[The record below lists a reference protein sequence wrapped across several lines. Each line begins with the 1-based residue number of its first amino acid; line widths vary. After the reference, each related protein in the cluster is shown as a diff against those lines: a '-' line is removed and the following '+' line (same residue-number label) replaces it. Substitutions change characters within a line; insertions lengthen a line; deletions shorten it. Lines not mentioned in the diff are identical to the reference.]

1 MAITSLF
8 GPTPQELIAAQV
20 KEQEQMDMLR
30 NQQIAQQGGQFGVFA
45 PLYQAGL
52 KFGDLGSRAI
62 TQSLFPE
69 IRNPQLQ
76 QAQTIQSVLQTYQGQ
91 NLGDP
96 TVLQKIASDLFAA
109 GAPDAGIKALA
120 TAKSLTTKDDF
131 VTGKPGEKI
140 FRRGPGGQ
148 LIEVVSIP
156 DREKDL
162 KPSSDFAQAAVE
174 LGFGARANL
183 DDYNLNE
190 ARAINNLIEA
200 RRIKTAGAGA
210 SKIEIKGQENVLDI
224 DKDDAKDYKLSQK
237 SAQKALPVLNNM
249 QRLLDSPQGIIG
261 GTAAEARTGFLKALD
276 TFGVSTAEARKAVS
290 NTEQFNIQT
299 RNLLQSIIKQFGYNP
314 SNADVK
320 FALESLP
327 NVSNSPEGLRA
338 ILNSL
343 IKANKDQLNESTR
356 ALDYFRKNRGSF
368 EGFTPNLDI
377 VAPGGGPKPP
387 SQMTDEELRAE
398 IARRRQPK

>member
-1 MAITSLF
+1 MATTAQRGLLTSLYGFDPVQRRAEQQAGLDRFLAAQQTPQARMGAALGSLF
-8 GPTPQELIAAQV
+8 GQYLAPESEEQTRVAKVNTIYNQVMADADPTKPTEYLERLGQLAQSF
-20 KEQEQMDMLR
+20 Q
-30 NQQIAQQGGQFGVFA
+30 
-45 PLYQAGL
+45 QAGL
-52 KFGDLGSRAI
+52 PEQAEI
-62 TQSLFPE
+62 TIDRIKKLTPE
-69 IRNPQLQ
+69 PKRTVVAPG
-76 QAQTIQSVLQTYQGQ
+76 A
-91 NLGDP
+91 
-96 TVLQKIASDLFAA
+96 TVLN
-109 GAPDAGIKALA
+109 
-120 TAKSLTTKDDF
+120 
-131 VTGKPGEKI
+131 EK
-140 FRRGPGGQ
+140 G
-148 LIEVVSIP
+148 EVVFTAP
-156 DREKDL
+156 DREKNI

-174 LGFGARANL
+174 LGFGARPNL

-190 ARAINNLIEA
+190 ARAINSLIEA
-200 RRIKTAGAGA
+200 RRIKAAGAGA

-356 ALDYFRKNRGSF
+356 ALDYFRKNKGSF

>member
-20 KEQEQMDMLR
+20 KEQEQMDLLR

-62 TQSLFPE
+62 TRSLFPE
-69 IRNPQLQ
+69 VQNPQLQ

-96 TVLQKIASDLFAA
+96 AVLQKIASDLFAA

-148 LIEVVSIP
+148 LIEVVSVPKDDKDKNILDAARQNVLDLAGKP
-156 DREKDL
+156 NLTPAETQLLANSREVL
-162 KPSSDFAQAAVE
+162 KLASPGQST
-174 LGFGARANL
+174 
-183 DDYNLNE
+183 
-190 ARAINNLIEA
+190 
-200 RRIKTAGAGA
+200 RID
-210 SKIEIKGQENVLDI
+210 IRGQENVLDI
-224 DKDDAKDYKLSQK
+224 DKEDAKGYRLSRE
-237 SAQKALPVLNNM
+237 SATKALPVLTKM
-249 QRLLDSPQGIIG
+249 QSLLDSPQGIIG
-261 GTAAEARTGFLKALD
+261 GTATEARTGFLKAID
-276 TFGVSTAEARKAVS
+276 TLGFSTAAARKAVS
-290 NTEQFNIQT
+290 NTEQFNIET

-327 NVSNSPEGLRA
+327 NASSSPEGLRA

-343 IKANKDQLNESTR
+343 VKANKDQLNESTR

-368 EGFTPNLDI
+368 EGFTPKLDI
-377 VAPGGGPKPP
+377 VSPGGGIKPP

-398 IARRRQPK
+398 IARRRQQQ

>member
-1 MAITSLF
+1 MATTAQRGLLTSLYGF
-8 GPTPQELIAAQV
+8 DPVQRRA
-20 KEQEQMDMLR
+20 EQ
-30 NQQIAQQGGQFGVFA
+30 
-45 PLYQAGL
+45 QAGL
-52 KFGDLGSRAI
+52 DRFLSAQQTPQARMGAALGTLFGQYLAPESEEQTRVGKVNTIYNQVMADADPTKPTEYLERLGRLA
-62 TQSLFPE
+62 QSF
-69 IRNPQLQ
+69 Q
-76 QAQTIQSVLQTYQGQ
+76 QAGLPEQAEITIDRIRKLTPEPKRTVVAPGA
-91 NLGDP
+91 
-96 TVLQKIASDLFAA
+96 TVLNEKNEVVFT
-109 GAPDAGIKALA
+109 APDRDKNI
-120 TAKSLTTKDDF
+120 
-131 VTGKPGEKI
+131 
-140 FRRGPGGQ
+140 
-148 LIEVVSIP
+148 
-156 DREKDL
+156 

-190 ARAINNLIEA
+190 ARAINNLIET

-210 SKIEIKGQENVLDI
+210 SKIEIKGRENVLDI

-356 ALDYFRKNRGSF
+356 ALDYFRKNKGSF

>member
-1 MAITSLF
+1 MATTAQRGLLTSLYGFDPVQRRAEQQAGLDRFLAAQQTPQARMGAALGSLF
-8 GPTPQELIAAQV
+8 GQYLAPESEEQTRVAKVNTIYNQVMADADPTKPTEYLERLGQLAQSF
-20 KEQEQMDMLR
+20 Q
-30 NQQIAQQGGQFGVFA
+30 
-45 PLYQAGL
+45 QAGL
-52 KFGDLGSRAI
+52 PEQAEI
-62 TQSLFPE
+62 TIDRIKKLTPE
-69 IRNPQLQ
+69 PKRTVVAPG
-76 QAQTIQSVLQTYQGQ
+76 A
-91 NLGDP
+91 
-96 TVLQKIASDLFAA
+96 TVLN
-109 GAPDAGIKALA
+109 
-120 TAKSLTTKDDF
+120 
-131 VTGKPGEKI
+131 EK
-140 FRRGPGGQ
+140 G
-148 LIEVVSIP
+148 EVVFTAP
-156 DREKDL
+156 DREKNI

-174 LGFGARANL
+174 LGFGARPNL

-190 ARAINNLIEA
+190 ARAINSLIEA
-200 RRIKTAGAGA
+200 RRIKAAGAGA
-210 SKIEIKGQENVLDI
+210 SKIEIKGRENVLDI

-356 ALDYFRKNRGSF
+356 ALDYFRKNKGSF